1 MFLDRFQPR
10 KTVGNGKGE
19 TIMPLTKNQTYEMV
33 ATAWLLIT
41 VSVAVATT
49 GMFGDSMLLFGLPWI
64 IYLAIICQLSI
75 FGLFIFIS
83 KTLWKVE
90 EEAGQ

>member
-1 MFLDRFQPR
+1 
-10 KTVGNGKGE
+10 
-19 TIMPLTKNQTYEMV
+19 MPLTKNQTYKTV
-33 ATAWLLIT
+33 AAAWLLIT

-83 KTLWKVE
+83 KTLWKIE
-90 EEAGQ
+90 EEVGQ

>member
-1 MFLDRFQPR
+1 
-10 KTVGNGKGE
+10 
-19 TIMPLTKNQTYEMV
+19 MPLTKNQKYKTV
-33 ATAWLLIT
+33 AAAWLLIT
-41 VSVAVATT
+41 VSVAISTT
-49 GMFGDSMLLFGLPWI
+49 GAFGDSMLLFGLPWI

-83 KTLWKVE
+83 KTLWKIE

>member
-1 MFLDRFQPR
+1 
-10 KTVGNGKGE
+10 
-19 TIMPLTKNQTYEMV
+19 MPLTKNQIYKTV
-33 ATAWLLIT
+33 AAAWLLIT
-41 VSVAVATT
+41 VSVAISTT
-49 GMFGDSMLLFGLPWI
+49 GAFGDSMLLFGLPWI

-83 KTLWKVE
+83 KTLWKIE